1 MPILY
6 GLIIRETKTVLC
18 EHTDYAGNFQQ
29 ITRQLFPYIERNK
42 KKSFQTK
49 EYTFHCIDDEG
60 ITFLCMAD
68 EKTERK
74 VAYAYLTEIKN
85 VFYNTFDSLEI
96 QNARSY
102 ELDFAETIKSKMEFF
117 NENPVGFDNK
127 SEEVMRDLQEVKN
140 VMVENMEKLLERDF
154 KIEVV
159 LAKARDLNQ
168 FSLTYKKRAKSY
180 NRMQR
185 NRRIWYILGG
195 LLLLAVIIFIIVLI
209 S

>member
-6 GLIIRETKTVLC
+6 GLIVREKTVLC

-49 EYTFHCIDDEG
+49 EYTFHCIDDDG
-60 ITFLCMAD
+60 ITFLCMANVD
-68 EKTERK
+68 TDRK
-74 VAYAYLTEIKN
+74 VAYAYLSELKKI
-85 VFYNTFDSLEI
+85 FYNSFDALEI

-102 ELDFAETIKSKMEFF
+102 ELEFSEQIKKKMEFF
-117 NENPVGFDNK
+117 NENPMGFDDK
-127 SEEVMRDLQEVKN
+127 SGEVIKDLNEVKN

-168 FSLTYKKRAKSY
+168 YSITYKKRAKSY

-185 NRRIWYILGG
+185 NRKIWYILGG
-195 LLLLAVIIFIIVLI
+195 LLLLAIIIFIIVLI